1 MVIASAAGRHL
12 DMETSCATIF
22 FKIRTAILED
32 CAMSS
37 HLTELG
43 QEAVAAVSRS
53 VTGGTP
59 LVKCQL
65 LASMPIELQVDSV

>member
-1 MVIASAAGRHL
+1 
-12 DMETSCATIF
+12 
-22 FKIRTAILED
+22 
-32 CAMSS
+32 MSS

-65 LASMPIELQVDSV
+65 LASMPIELRRCLNGATSSYSHGKL